1 MEVCKLLEIKNISK
15 SFGNRVIFKNFSCTI
30 KQGDFVVFSGKS
42 GSGKTTLLNIIGGIE
57 KIDSGKVILDGL
69 DMSKNSDII
78 KAYREK
84 LGFLF
89 QNFALVENKTVEE
102 NILMID
108 KKYRNNLT
116 VANVLEK
123 VGLNGYEKRK
133 IYTLSGGEQ
142 QRVAIARL
150 FMKKCSIILADEPTG
165 SLDRY
170 NAYFIMEHLK
180 ELNRIGKT
188 IILVTHDE
196 ELKKMGD
203 VIIEL

>member
-1 MEVCKLLEIKNISK
+1 MLEIKNISK
-15 SFGNRVIFKNFSCTI
+15 SFGERVLFKDFSFSI
-30 KQGDFVVFSGKS
+30 NKGEFVVFSGKS

-57 KIDSGKVILDGL
+57 KIDEGEVILDGL
-69 DMSKNSDII
+69 DLSNNADVI

-89 QNFALVENKTVEE
+89 QNYALVENKTVEE

-108 KKYRNNLT
+108 KKYRNNLS
-116 VANVLEK
+116 VSAVLER
-123 VGLNGYEKRK
+123 VGLEGYEKNK
-133 IYTLSGGEQ
+133 IFTLSGGEQ

-150 FMKKCSIILADEPTG
+150 FMKKCSVVLADEPTG

-170 NAYFIMEHLK
+170 NANLIMGHIK
-180 ELNRIGKT
+180 ELNRLGKT

-203 VIIEL
+203 VILEL

>member
-1 MEVCKLLEIKNISK
+1 MLEIKNITK
-15 SFGNRVIFKNFSCTI
+15 KFGDRVLFEDFSCSI
-30 KQGDFVVFSGKS
+30 KQGEFVVFSGKS

-57 KIDSGKVILDGL
+57 KVDAGKVFIDGL
-69 DMSKNSDII
+69 DLSKNDDIL

-102 NILMID
+102 NILMMD
-108 KKYRNNLT
+108 KKYRNNTT
-116 VANVLEK
+116 VSAVLEK

-165 SLDRY
+165 SLDKY
-170 NAYFIMEHLK
+170 NANLVMEHVK
-180 ELNRIGKT
+180 ELNRLGKT

>member
-1 MEVCKLLEIKNISK
+1 MLEIKNISK
-15 SFGNRVIFKNFSCTI
+15 KFGDRVIFNDFSCSI

-69 DMSKNSDII
+69 DLSINADVI

-84 LGFLF
+84 IGFLF
-89 QNFALVENKTVEE
+89 QNYALVENKTVAE

-108 KKYRNNLT
+108 KKYRNNMT
-116 VANVLEK
+116 VSSVLEK
-123 VGLNGYEKRK
+123 VGMNGYEKSK
-133 IYTLSGGEQ
+133 IFTLSGGEQ
-142 QRVAIARL
+142 QRIAIARL

-165 SLDRY
+165 SLDKH
-170 NAYFIMEHLK
+170 NANLIMGHIK
-180 ELNRIGKT
+180 ELNKGGKT
-188 IILVTHDE
+188 IILVTHNE

-203 VIIEL
+203 AILEL

>member
-1 MEVCKLLEIKNISK
+1 MLEIKNISK
-15 SFGNRVIFKNFSCTI
+15 FFGERVIFRDFSYSI

-57 KIDSGKVILDGL
+57 KIDSGKVMLDGL
-69 DMSKNSDII
+69 DLSNNADVI

-89 QNFALVENKTVEE
+89 QNYALIENKTVAE

-108 KKYRNNLT
+108 KKYRNNMS
-116 VANVLEK
+116 VSSVLEK
-123 VGLNGYEKRK
+123 VGLSGYEKNK
-133 IYTLSGGEQ
+133 IFTLSGGEQ

-165 SLDRY
+165 SLDRH
-170 NAYFIMEHLK
+170 NANSIMGHIK
-180 ELNRIGKT
+180 ELNKIGKT

-203 VIIEL
+203 AILEL

>member
-1 MEVCKLLEIKNISK
+1 
-15 SFGNRVIFKNFSCTI
+15 
-30 KQGDFVVFSGKS
+30 
-42 GSGKTTLLNIIGGIE
+42 
-57 KIDSGKVILDGL
+57 
-69 DMSKNSDII
+69 
-78 KAYREK
+78 
-84 LGFLF
+84 
-89 QNFALVENKTVEE
+89 
-102 NILMID
+102 MID
-108 KKYRNNLT
+108 KKYRNNTT
-116 VANVLEK
+116 VSAVLEK

-165 SLDRY
+165 SLDKY
-170 NAYFIMEHLK
+170 NANLVMEHVK
-180 ELNRIGKT
+180 ELNRLGKT

>member
-1 MEVCKLLEIKNISK
+1 MDN
-15 SFGNRVIFKNFSCTI
+15 
-30 KQGDFVVFSGKS
+30 
-42 GSGKTTLLNIIGGIE
+42 LNIINLC
-57 KIDSGKVILDGL
+57 LDKGVHY
-69 DMSKNSDII
+69 NT
-78 KAYREK
+78 
-84 LGFLF
+84 
-89 QNFALVENKTVEE
+89 TVS
-102 NILMID
+102 
-108 KKYRNNLT
+108 
-116 VANVLEK
+116 AALEK

-165 SLDRY
+165 SLDKY
-170 NAYFIMEHLK
+170 NANLVMEHVK
-180 ELNRIGKT
+180 ELNRLGKT